1 MTEERKMNLKW
12 RNFVRETHGSVL
24 VLTAILMAVLL
35 GFCGLAIDVGH
46 YMVVRN
52 ELQNAADAG
61 ALAGA
66 RALFPADLSTVT
78 NPVTPDCSTAVTVGT
93 QVAHWNKTD
102 SSSTVVADIQTG
114 HWDMVNRQFVAG
126 CSNSEA
132 DFTNAVQVTTQRQ
145 DVPLFLM
152 QVLGAVPKTIQAS
165 SVAAI
170 DWVGG
175 LKKGKGFPVAIA
187 QKYVQPD
194 NNTANK
200 IDIYFNDDTCDTGCW
215 YMPDASASDCN
226 TTVQKVL
233 NDPIANPMPAVSSG
247 QEIFLSNG
255 VIGSGQ
261 NTIGQNYVG
270 QTVWIPVV
278 DTIKFNQDMPVLGFC
293 EVLIEDQG
301 VKKGKH
307 FITVSLVKMAQA
319 PGDAVEGSGK
329 DFGLLCP
336 VRLVL

>member
-1 MTEERKMNLKW
+1 MKEESKMSLKW
-12 RNFVRETHGSVL
+12 RNFVQETHASVL
-24 VLTAILMAVLL
+24 VLTAILMPVLL

-46 YMVVRN
+46 YMVVKN

-78 NPVTPDCSTAVTVGT
+78 NPVSPDCSTAVTVGT
-93 QVAHWNKTD
+93 QAAHWNKTD
-102 SSSTVVADIQTG
+102 NSATVVANIQTG
-114 HWDMVNRQFVAG
+114 HWDLVNRQFVAG

-132 DFTNAVQVTTQRQ
+132 DFTNAVQVTAQRQ
-145 DVPLFLM
+145 DTPLFLL

-165 SVAAI
+165 SVAVI

-187 QKYVQPD
+187 QKYAQTD
-194 NNTANK
+194 HN

-215 YMPDASASDCN
+215 YMPGASASDCT

-233 NDPIANPMPAVSSG
+233 NDPIDNPMPAVSSG

-261 NTIGQNYVG
+261 NTIGQNYIG

-278 DTIKFNQDMPVLGFC
+278 DTIRFNQDMPVLGFC
-293 EVLIEDQG
+293 EVEILDQG

-307 FITVSLVKMAQA
+307 FITVSPLKMAQA
-319 PGDAVEGSGK
+319 PGDAVDGSGK

-336 VRLVL
+336 VRMVF

>member
-1 MTEERKMNLKW
+1 MEEERKMILKW
-12 RNFVRETHGSVL
+12 RNLVEGTHGSVI
-24 VLTAILMAVLL
+24 VLTAILLPVLL

-46 YMVVRN
+46 YMVVKN

-102 SSSTVVADIQTG
+102 NSQTVVADIQTG

-126 CSNSEA
+126 CSSTDA

-145 DVPLFLM
+145 DIPLFLM

-165 SVAAI
+165 SVAVI

-187 QKYVQPD
+187 QKYAKLGND
-194 NNTANK
+194 
-200 IDIYFNDDTCDTGCW
+200 IEIYFNDDTCDTGCW
-215 YMPDASASDCN
+215 YMPGASASDST
-226 TTVQKVL
+226 TTVQKVI
-233 NDPIANPMPAVSSG
+233 NDPIDNPMPAVSSG
-247 QEIFLSNG
+247 QPIYLSNG

-261 NTIGQNYVG
+261 NTIGQNYIG
-270 QTVWIPVV
+270 RTVWLPVV
-278 DTIKFNQDMPVLGFC
+278 DTITFNQDRIVQGFC
-293 EVLIEDQG
+293 GVEIVDQG

-307 FITVSLVKMAQA
+307 FITVKPFELAMA
-319 PGDAVEGSGK
+319 PGDAVDGSGK
-329 DFGLLCP
+329 DFGLLGP
-336 VRLVL
+336 ARLVF